1 MIAYY
6 ISNFPKLSEK
16 FVSREISIIRSKK
29 KNIKIFASF
38 GPEKKNN

>member
-16 FVSREISIIRSKK
+16 FVSREISIIRSKE
-29 KNIKIFASF
+29 KILKYSPLL
-38 GPEKKNN
+38 GLKKNN